1 MVRLEVKGL
10 LDNIV
15 LCMLMLMFPNAGCY
29 AVGLL
34 PLIVAVGA
42 LGLMFVQYFQ
52 LARLRDHLRNPEM
65 SSDEYRYTCRKMFW
79 RMVTRS
85 HRNITA
91 TN

>member
-15 LCMLMLMFPNAGCY
+15 LCMLMFPNAGCY

-85 HRNITA
+85 HRNVTA

>member
-1 MVRLEVKGL
+1 
-10 LDNIV
+10 
-15 LCMLMLMFPNAGCY
+15 MLMLMFPNAGCY

-79 RMVTRS
+79 RMVRQLVVYISSLSLTS
-85 HRNITA
+85 HLL
-91 TN
+91 